1 MKKTSLAKRNALLLS
16 GNLSWGAVAF
26 AFAVMALFL
35 RLVAPNLFWQAF
47 APVFQVSDTV
57 AAKSH
62 SFLTS
67 FSDAAAMA
75 AQNEKLATENATLAN
90 QNAALL
96 QKVANLSALIGDSS
110 VSKSA
115 PSILAG
121 IVARPPESPYDT
133 LMLAAGEKEGVL
145 LGMEAF
151 GDGGVPIGVVSMVQS
166 DFSRV
171 TLFSSPG
178 TLTSGSVGHTNLPLT
193 LTGAGAGTL
202 NASAARA
209 ADVAVGDTVFVPGP
223 GMLPIGSVVRIDSD
237 PLSPGVTL
245 RIKPAVNPFTLAWVQ
260 LRATGALPTTFATST
275 P

>member
-1 MKKTSLAKRNALLLS
+1 MKKTSLARRNALLLS
-16 GNLSWGAVAF
+16 GSLSWGALAF
-26 AFAVMALFL
+26 AFAVAMLLL
-35 RLVAPNLFWQAF
+35 RLLAPNLFWQAF
-47 APVFQVSDTV
+47 APVFQVSDTL

-67 FSDAAAMA
+67 FSDAAVIAGK
-75 AQNEKLATENATLAN
+75 NEKLASENAALAN

-96 QKVANLSALIGDSS
+96 QKVANLSALLGDTS
-110 VSKSA
+110 VAKSA

-121 IVARPPESPYDT
+121 VVARPPESPYDT
-133 LMLAAGEKEGVL
+133 LVLAAGEKEGVV

-151 GDGGVPIGVVSMVQS
+151 GDGGVPIGVVSKVDS

-178 TLTSGSVGHTNLPLT
+178 MLTDGSVGHGNLPLT
-193 LTGAGAGTL
+193 LTGAGAGSLT
-202 NASAARA
+202 ASAARA

-260 LRATGALPTTFATST
+260 LRATGVLPTTFATST

>member
-1 MKKTSLAKRNALLLS
+1 MKKTSLARRNALLLS
-16 GNLSWGAVAF
+16 GSLSWGALAF
-26 AFAVMALFL
+26 AFAVAMLLL
-35 RLVAPNLFWQAF
+35 RLLAPNLFWQAF
-47 APVFQVSDTV
+47 APVFQVSDTIG
-57 AAKSH
+57 AKSH

-67 FSDAAAMA
+67 FSDAAALA
-75 AQNEKLATENATLAN
+75 GQNEKLASENAALAN

-96 QKVANLSALIGDSS
+96 QKVANLSALLGDTG
-110 VSKSA
+110 VAKSA

-121 IVARPPESPYDT
+121 VVARPPESPYDT
-133 LMLAAGEKEGVL
+133 LVLAAGEKEGVV

-151 GDGGVPIGVVSMVQS
+151 GDGGVPIGVVSKVES

-178 TLTSGSVGHTNLPLT
+178 MLTSGSVGHGNLPLT
-193 LTGAGAGTL
+193 LSGAGAGALT
-202 NASAARA
+202 ASAARA

-260 LRATGALPTTFATST
+260 LRATGVLPTTFATST